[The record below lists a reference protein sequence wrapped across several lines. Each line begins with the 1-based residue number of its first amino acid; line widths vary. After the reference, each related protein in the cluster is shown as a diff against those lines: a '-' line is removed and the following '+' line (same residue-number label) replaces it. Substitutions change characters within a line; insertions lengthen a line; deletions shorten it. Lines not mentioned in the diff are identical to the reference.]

1 MTSRIGGTL
10 GLEALAALAGR
21 ERNRPQS
28 RDEMRAAVQELASRG
43 MSDHTI
49 ASATGLA
56 VEQVRRILGEARTC

>member
-1 MTSRIGGTL
+1 MTSRIGGPL
-10 GLEALAALAGR
+10 DLEAMAALAGR
-21 ERNRPQS
+21 ELHRPRS
-28 RDEMRAAVQELASRG
+28 REEFRAAVQELASRG

>member
-10 GLEALAALAGR
+10 GLEALATLAGR
-21 ERNRPQS
+21 GQHRPQS
-28 RDEMRAAVQELASRG
+28 REEMRAAVHELASRG

-56 VEQVRRILGEARTC
+56 VEQVRRILGEARPC